1 MPSETKKSSELSRIT
16 FSIDFFDEK
25 VIDLMAIK
33 RKQSRSE
40 TVRNIIHNWVEKN
53 SDLLKSNYDIDLTDV
68 SREIEIT
75 NYEELISNSIRK
87 LIKYSE
93 LFNEIGFDILAD
105 QLEISHKT
113 LRNIIFEHRQELETN
128 GVKLR
133 VKGNLIAKEE

>member
-1 MPSETKKSSELSRIT
+1 MPSSAKKSSDLSRIT
-16 FSIDFFDEK
+16 FSLDYFDEK
-25 VIDLMAIK
+25 VIDLMAKK

-40 TVRNIIHNWVEKN
+40 TVRTIIHNWVEN
-53 SDLLKSNYDIDLTDV
+53 SSNLLKSNYDIDLTDV

-75 NYEELISNSIRK
+75 NYEEVVNDSIKK

-93 LFNEIGFDILAD
+93 LFDEIGFEILAD

-113 LRNIIFEHRQELETN
+113 LRNIIFEHKQELEKS

-133 VKGNLIAKEE
+133 IKGNLIIKEE